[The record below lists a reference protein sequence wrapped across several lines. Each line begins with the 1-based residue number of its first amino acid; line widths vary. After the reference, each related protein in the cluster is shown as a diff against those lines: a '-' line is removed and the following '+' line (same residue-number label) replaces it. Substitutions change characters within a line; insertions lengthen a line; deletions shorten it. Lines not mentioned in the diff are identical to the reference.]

1 MKVRISNKL
10 KKKAPGTPDPDKWGG
25 KVTNVE
31 GLFKMKPDHIIG

>member
-1 MKVRISNKL
+1 MKVRISN